1 MNELIPGPT
10 APLMSA
16 TAGRDD
22 PFQFKYG
29 YNFQNEVQ
37 GPPIKESKPRTG
49 MVLPGPQGPF
59 HIHSEINRVGGWA
72 KFNSNGR
79 LTYPALR
86 CAYPQSR

>member
-37 GPPIKESKPRTG
+37 GPPHLLTTTATG
-49 MVLPGPQGPF
+49 GTVVLLVTKLQ
-59 HIHSEINRVGGWA
+59 IHDELWPERLLPSII
-72 KFNSNGR
+72 GR
-79 LTYPALR
+79 NHTPT
-86 CAYPQSR
+86 